1 MECELAKGHL
11 ECYDLLLS
19 GFKFSLILDIDAGQ
33 VQYVMLSAS
42 LLSFV
47 PIQFHH
53 LKNVVMSHCENKEK
67 RHGS

>member
-1 MECELAKGHL
+1 MECELAKGCL

-42 LLSFV
+42 LLSSV
-47 PIQFHH
+47 PIQDHH
-53 LKNVVMSHCENKEK
+53 LKNVVVSHWEK
-67 RHGS
+67 RKETL